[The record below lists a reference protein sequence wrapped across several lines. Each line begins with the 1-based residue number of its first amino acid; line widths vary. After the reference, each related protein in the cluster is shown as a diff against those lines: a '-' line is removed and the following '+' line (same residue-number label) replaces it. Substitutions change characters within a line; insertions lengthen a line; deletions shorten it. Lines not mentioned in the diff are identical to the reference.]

1 MRRGKAVRCATFNSS
16 PLEERQLVTGDFS
29 GGLAVWDVDD
39 LEDPI
44 EEMTGAQL
52 AGVALLCLSLVD
64 SVRPDNV
71 DLYLRPQYT
80 AEGEY
85 LKEYLQYR

>member
-1 MRRGKAVRCATFNSS
+1 
-16 PLEERQLVTGDFS
+16 
-29 GGLAVWDVDD
+29 
-39 LEDPI
+39 
-44 EEMTGAQL
+44 MTSL
-52 AGVALLCLSLVD
+52 IALLLATLLT

-85 LKEYLQYR
+85 LKEYLRYRSGQDFVFEYDELCQRCE

>member
-1 MRRGKAVRCATFNSS
+1 
-16 PLEERQLVTGDFS
+16 
-29 GGLAVWDVDD
+29 
-39 LEDPI
+39 
-44 EEMTGAQL
+44 MTGAEL